1 MAKSLNRCQFI
12 GNLGGDVEVRLMP
25 NGDAVANFSVGCSE
39 SFKTKDGQQ
48 KEQTEWVRCVAFRKL
63 GEICGEYLHKGAKVY
78 ISGKMQT
85 REWEKDGVKR
95 YSTEIVLDEM
105 LMLGGKGEG
114 QPQRHQPPRA
124 QQQSQQGAAPDFDDD
139 IPFRQAHYIT
149 GM

>member
-12 GNLGGDVEVRLMP
+12 GNLGSDVTMKYLP
-25 NGDAVANFSVGCSE
+25 NGDAVANFSIGCSE
-39 SFKTKDGQQ
+39 SFKKDNQVV
-48 KEQTEWVRCVAFRKL
+48 ERTEWVRAVAFRKL

-78 ISGKMQT
+78 VSGKMQT

-114 QPQRHQPPRA
+114 QPRQQQPQRA
-124 QQQSQQGAAPDFDDD
+124 QQPAPQPDAFDDD
-139 IPFRQAHYIT
+139 IPF
-149 GM
+149 

>member
-12 GNLGGDVEVRLMP
+12 GNLGGEVDMRFMP

-78 ISGKMQT
+78 VSGKMQT

-95 YSTEIVLDEM
+95 YTTEIVLDEM

-114 QPQRHQPPRA
+114 QPRTGQQPQRA
-124 QQQSQQGAAPDFDDD
+124 QKPQAAQPDQDSWDDD
-139 IPFRQAHYIT
+139 IPF
-149 GM
+149 

>member
-12 GNLGGDVEVRLMP
+12 GNLGGDVEMRFMP

-78 ISGKMQT
+78 VSGKMQT

-95 YSTEIVLDEM
+95 YITEIVLDDM

-114 QPQRHQPPRA
+114 QPQRQQPQRA
-124 QQQSQQGAAPDFDDD
+124 QQPKAAQPDFDDD
-139 IPFRQAHYIT
+139 LDSIPF
-149 GM
+149 

>member
-12 GNLGGDVEVRLMP
+12 GNLGSDVTMKYLP
-25 NGDAVANFSVGCSE
+25 NGDAVANFSIGCSE
-39 SFKTKDGQQ
+39 SFKKDGQVV
-48 KEQTEWVRCVAFRKL
+48 ERTEWVRAVAFRKL
-63 GEICGEYLHKGAKVY
+63 GEICGEYLQKGAKVY
-78 ISGKMQT
+78 VSGKMQT

-95 YSTEIVLDEM
+95 YSTEIVLDDM
-105 LMLGGKGEG
+105 LMLGGKGES
-114 QPQRHQPPRA
+114 QPQRQQPKRA

>member
-12 GNLGGDVEVRLMP
+12 GNLGSDVTMKYLP
-25 NGDAVANFSVGCSE
+25 NGDAVANFSIGCSE
-39 SFKTKDGQQ
+39 SFKKDGQVV
-48 KEQTEWVRCVAFRKL
+48 ERTEWVRAVAFRKL

-78 ISGKMQT
+78 VSGKMQT

-114 QPQRHQPPRA
+114 QPRTGSQQPKRA
-124 QQQSQQGAAPDFDDD
+124 QQPAPQPDDFDDD
-139 IPFRQAHYIT
+139 IPF
-149 GM
+149 

>member
-12 GNLGGDVEVRLMP
+12 GNLGGDVEMRYMP

-48 KEQTEWVRCVAFRKL
+48 KEQTEWARCVAFRKL

-78 ISGKMQT
+78 VSGKMQT

-95 YSTEIVLDEM
+95 YSTEIVLDDM

-114 QPQRHQPPRA
+114 QPQRQQPQRA
-124 QQQSQQGAAPDFDDD
+124 QQPMAAQPDFDDD
-139 IPFRQAHYIT
+139 LDSIPF
-149 GM
+149 